1 MRRRRSSGKMPLAVT
16 FDPEWS
22 YDLPDATGPQNTKRW
37 QNSHGQP
44 QGTCVHCGHCVI
56 GCPVGAKNTLD
67 LNYLAE
73 AERNGAQIRPLSMVS
88 YIDRGPDDA
97 GWLVHYEDISGG
109 KRRPSR
115 ILGNIV
121 VLAAGSI
128 GSTEILLRS
137 RDGHRTLPDLPRAL
151 GRGWSPN
158 GDFLTLAR
166 YPDRPLNPTRGP
178 TIGAAL
184 DFLDGVDEP
193 DDNRDGVDGRFFVQ
207 DGGLPNLFAHLLRD
221 WLLCTSQ
228 EPLRTHPCC
237 LTGGQE
243 VAGSNPV
250 SPTEKNSV

>member
-1 MRRRRSSGKMPLAVT
+1 
-16 FDPEWS
+16 
-22 YDLPDATGPQNTKRW
+22 
-37 QNSHGQP
+37 
-44 QGTCVHCGHCVI
+44 
-56 GCPVGAKNTLD
+56 
-67 LNYLAE
+67 
-73 AERNGAQIRPLSMVS
+73 MVS

-237 LTGGQE
+237 LTGVKKSQVQILSVRHCQPDHAQIASE
-243 VAGSNPV
+243 LRLSSDQLLPAGRAPLGDRHGPWV
-250 SPTEKNSV
+250 CDP